1 MLGRVIGGL
10 DVLYIIGKML
20 VICTVI
26 YLGIVSMGRK
36 IIHCD
41 CDCFYAAVE
50 MREVPSY
57 RHRPIAIG
65 GAANSRGV
73 IATCNYPARKFGVHS
88 AMPSAQ
94 ALRACPELLILPGR
108 MTLYK
113 TVSQQ
118 IMTIFQRYSKTI
130 EPLSLDEAFI
140 DVTDSTLFDGSAT
153 LIAQDIRAAVE
164 TEVGITI
171 SAGVAPNKFIA
182 KVASDWRKPNGLFVV
197 TPSELDDFSARL
209 SVKKIPGIGP
219 VSAAKL
225 AQQGIQNCADLRSF
239 SELELEQKFGR
250 MGQTLAARRFG
261 EDHRPVQTRRVRK
274 SVSVE
279 NTYIQDLTS
288 IQDCHNALT
297 PLYDQLLDRWEKL
310 SQDYAVAGVVIKLKF
325 ADFSQL
331 TREQASTEVDL
342 DFFKT
347 LLRIAFDSGRPQQQR
362 QGVRLLGM
370 GLKLKVPMPQQQL
383 RLF

>member
-1 MLGRVIGGL
+1 
-10 DVLYIIGKML
+10 
-20 VICTVI
+20 
-26 YLGIVSMGRK
+26 
-36 IIHCD
+36 
-41 CDCFYAAVE
+41 
-50 MREVPSY
+50 
-57 RHRPIAIG
+57 
-65 GAANSRGV
+65 
-73 IATCNYPARKFGVHS
+73 
-88 AMPSAQ
+88 
-94 ALRACPELLILPGR
+94 
-108 MTLYK
+108 
-113 TVSQQ
+113 
-118 IMTIFQRYSKTI
+118 
-130 EPLSLDEAFI
+130 
-140 DVTDSTLFDGSAT
+140 
-153 LIAQDIRAAVE
+153 
-164 TEVGITI
+164 
-171 SAGVAPNKFIA
+171 
-182 KVASDWRKPNGLFVV
+182 
-197 TPSELDDFSARL
+197 
-209 SVKKIPGIGP
+209 
-219 VSAAKL
+219 
-225 AQQGIQNCADLRSF
+225 
-239 SELELEQKFGR
+239 

>member
-1 MLGRVIGGL
+1 
-10 DVLYIIGKML
+10 
-20 VICTVI
+20 
-26 YLGIVSMGRK
+26 MGRK

>member
-1 MLGRVIGGL
+1 MN
-10 DVLYIIGKML
+10 
-20 VICTVI
+20 
-26 YLGIVSMGRK
+26 RK

-50 MREVPSY
+50 MRDEPNY

-73 IATCNYPARKFGVHS
+73 ISTCNYPARKFGVHS

-108 MTLYK
+108 MALYK
-113 TVSQQ
+113 AVSVE
-118 IMTIFQRYSKTI
+118 IMAIFKRYSNLI

-140 DVTDSTLFDGSAT
+140 DVSDSLTFDGSAT
-153 LIAQDIRAAVE
+153 RIAQQIRADVE
-164 TEVGITI
+164 AEVGITI

-197 TPSELDDFSARL
+197 KPDELDAFSAVL
-209 SVKKIPGIGP
+209 PVNKIPGIGP

-225 AQQGIQNCADLRSF
+225 AQQGVHMCADLRSF

-250 MGQTLAARRFG
+250 MGKTLALRRFG
-261 EDHRPVQTRRVRK
+261 LDHRAVQTSRIRK

-279 NTYIQDLTS
+279 NTYPKDLHS
-288 IQDCHNALT
+288 VESCKQALV
-297 PLYDQLLDRWEKL
+297 PLYEQLLQRWQKL
-310 SQDYAVAGVVIKLKF
+310 ATHYAVSGLVVKLKF

-331 TREQASTEVDL
+331 TREHANEEIDVVFFQQLLHQAFS
-342 DFFKT
+342 
-347 LLRIAFDSGRPQQQR
+347 SGSSQQR
-362 QGVRLLGM
+362 AGGVRLLGL
-370 GLKLKVPMPQQQL
+370 GFKLSTPVTQQQL